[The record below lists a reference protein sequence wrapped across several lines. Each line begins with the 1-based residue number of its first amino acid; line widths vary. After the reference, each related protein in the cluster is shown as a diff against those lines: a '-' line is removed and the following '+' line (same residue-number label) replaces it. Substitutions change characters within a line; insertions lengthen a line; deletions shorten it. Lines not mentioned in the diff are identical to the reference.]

1 MMAEGFGPDEKV
13 DAVAIALGQG
23 HLRRQGRS
31 RPGDGAGS
39 DNGCFLSPLRPANP
53 MFPIVPDATMMSA
66 QITAVGT
73 SFEARNPVAL
83 SATRITRAG
92 P

>member
-1 MMAEGFGPDEKV
+1 M
-13 DAVAIALGQG
+13 AIALGQG

-31 RPGDGAGS
+31 RPGGGEGS
-39 DNGCFLSPLRPANP
+39 DNGCPVTPQTLR

-73 SFEARNPVAL
+73 SFEAGNPVAL
-83 SATRITRAG
+83 SATRIARAG